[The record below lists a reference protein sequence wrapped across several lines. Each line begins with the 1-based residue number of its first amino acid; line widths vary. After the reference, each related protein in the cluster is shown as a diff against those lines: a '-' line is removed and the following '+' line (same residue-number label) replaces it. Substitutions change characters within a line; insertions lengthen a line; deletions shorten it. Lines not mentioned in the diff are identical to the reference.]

1 VLATLHTINAPQA
14 ITRLVD
20 LGVEP
25 YLVAP
30 SVSGVLAQR
39 LVARICSKCRE
50 PYQPDREVMLRYFEE
65 EEGFDRVPFYR
76 GRGCAHCRGTG
87 YHGRVAIHELVLV
100 NDEIR
105 QLITEGR
112 SAQDIT
118 RAAARMG
125 YRPMRYDG
133 LRKVLMG
140 LTTIEEVETGTTF
153 EWSG

>member
-1 VLATLHTINAPQA
+1 M
-14 ITRLVD
+14 LV
-20 LGVEP
+20 
-25 YLVAP
+25 
-30 SVSGVLAQR
+30 
-39 LVARICSKCRE
+39 
-50 PYQPDREVMLRYFEE
+50 
-65 EEGFDRVPFYR
+65 
-76 GRGCAHCRGTG
+76 T
-87 YHGRVAIHELVLV
+87 
-100 NDEIR
+100 DEIR